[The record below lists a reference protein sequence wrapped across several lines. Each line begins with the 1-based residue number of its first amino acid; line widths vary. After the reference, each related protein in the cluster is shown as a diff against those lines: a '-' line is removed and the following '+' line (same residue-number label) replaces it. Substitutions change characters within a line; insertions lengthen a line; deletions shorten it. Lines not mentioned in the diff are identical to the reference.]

1 MCKNLWLSMELL
13 YSFFLVI
20 LQIDANPESN
30 QIAQRCGGW
39 GGSVVRV
46 GPDKWVGS
54 VRTTGPH
61 SIVQIPN
68 GRHL

>member
-1 MCKNLWLSMELL
+1 MQKPVAFNGAALL
-13 YSFFLVI
+13 FFLSHST
-20 LQIDANPESN
+20 N
-30 QIAQRCGGW
+30 RCKPGEQSDCTEMRGG

-61 SIVQIPN
+61 SIVRIPN